1 MLKNRIIKPKMISVL
16 LENPL
21 NCNCKMKKLIIT
33 ALYKN
38 QNLYLFYYLL
48 LYFCQTLLLFHFGPV
63 PNVHNSLIP
72 TLKRLK
78 LFLILKTIFQYWSDL
93 FWEMLIKCWQIKSKL
108 NLIKMVLALIS
119 YFFTLNNY
127 WNLSL

>member
-16 LENPL
+16 LENL
-21 NCNCKMKKLIIT
+21 SNYNCKMTKSIIT

-72 TLKRLK
+72 TLKQLK